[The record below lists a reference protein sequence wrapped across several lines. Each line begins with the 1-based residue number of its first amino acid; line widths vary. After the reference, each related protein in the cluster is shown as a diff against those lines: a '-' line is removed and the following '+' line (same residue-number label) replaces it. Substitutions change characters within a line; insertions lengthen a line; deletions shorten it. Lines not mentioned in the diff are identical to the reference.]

1 MKQGTTYKWFS
12 YSYYSSVP
20 LAAIPAANKNN
31 PNLNVRNEDFL
42 YSSGTF
48 TTAVEAGKIPETKV
62 KITFKHMMAMV
73 EMNVLTG
80 GFAAKAD
87 LAKFLSQDAA
97 RPYIRVK
104 ENVIEEGVFNLLSGT
119 FTSKAKVA
127 TPVYVNALSNYAY
140 NLFYP
145 VTSYHGFIFT
155 VPAGDNDYIN
165 DFTYTVEPWLVL
177 DRPASPRVYNKTFTD
192 KIRIGR
198 GMSSR
203 LSVVPFDL
211 GIKVPGASNTGDV
224 NWSRG
229 DLYYDESQG
238 FTNLDGF
245 TRWQHRNH
253 EATSI
258 TYASS
263 LKPYGI
269 TSPTPSYGQL
279 INNFGS
285 TYYPFHAPYPL
296 ATVTTTTEQDPCNG
310 LQPNGSILNDRW
322 RTPTLAQG
330 VAFADYFNQYAN
342 TGRISHTFVS
352 ASGNVPGK
360 LIVAVN
366 IKDGTAD
373 DWTDRVSFEMK
384 GYAKYTAGNNPEYVM
399 EPSSIP
405 QVNQNSQIGEGYYR
419 LDVANGYAYLKI
431 TVNSGSSPKFK
442 AQVYSSTSTFT
453 SGSVIKATL
462 NVKDAINVRCVR
474 NFPTT

>member
-1 MKQGTTYKWFS
+1 MKIYTLKPFSILMVLALFSCQKDVNDPISSDGLKVSFDVNTETNIDNPENANDPLGKKSSSQKSNLTYNLVDIQKFSGKDVEFAVWKEELGENLEGKIKTSAKTQKNGNIAVAPEYPNDYIPAQVIPGGRQLTNGVKFRVMIYDQNNNFIDELDGTAGSLAPPSTTKLKQGTTYKWFS

-73 EMNVLTG
+73 EMNVLTE

-87 LAKFLSQDAA
+87 LAKFLSQEAV

-104 ENVIEEGVFNLLSGT
+104 ENVIEEGVFNLISGT

-285 TYYPFHAPYPL
+285 T
-296 ATVTTTTEQDPCNG
+296 
-310 LQPNGSILNDRW
+310 
-322 RTPTLAQG
+322 
-330 VAFADYFNQYAN
+330 
-342 TGRISHTFVS
+342 
-352 ASGNVPGK
+352 
-360 LIVAVN
+360 
-366 IKDGTAD
+366 
-373 DWTDRVSFEMK
+373 
-384 GYAKYTAGNNPEYVM
+384 
-399 EPSSIP
+399 
-405 QVNQNSQIGEGYYR
+405 
-419 LDVANGYAYLKI
+419 
-431 TVNSGSSPKFK
+431 
-442 AQVYSSTSTFT
+442 
-453 SGSVIKATL
+453 
-462 NVKDAINVRCVR
+462 
-474 NFPTT
+474 